1 MKRLKTVRTFQS
13 KFNGVPEAT
22 VTSLATPE
30 TVALVPVTAPF
41 VKLKLLVRENDR
53 VDVGT
58 PLVQDKRDP
67 QVLFVS
73 PGVGTV
79 EAIVRGPR
87 RVVQEIVIRL
97 DQKSQGAKEMAP
109 TPLEILDAMPRMEL
123 IQLLKQRGF
132 WPFIR
137 QFPFMD
143 VPDSQSPFPMVV
155 ISLHCGDP
163 FAPDPSVFLKDQQ
176 ASFRHGLAILEK
188 LAEKVIV
195 VAPQRFFSSLKLM
208 GLAKHI
214 THVTQDEYPAGDP
227 GVILYQIKKNVADN
241 ASCTMDP
248 QELIAMGHLFSTGRY
263 QTKRYYAV
271 GGTPARLPAH
281 YHARMGS
288 PLKHLMGDINQGTG
302 VITGGIFTG
311 SLTPVD
317 VHMGTGL
324 LSAIVLNATDKDS
337 FLGFAWPGKH
347 LLSESRTFISSLGSA
362 PLDMDA
368 TLHGEERA
376 CINCGWCDKK
386 CPVDLLPQFIMKA
399 MGAGEMEDALALGVL
414 DCTGCGLCTFV
425 CPSKIDLAAIMAL
438 AKETYHRERVI
449 S

>member
-1 MKRLKTVRTFQS
+1 MERLKTIKTFHS
-13 KFNGVPEAT
+13 KFNGVPEVT
-22 VTSLATPE
+22 VTSLAPPE
-30 TVALVPVTAPF
+30 TVALVPVAAPF
-41 VKLKLLVRENDR
+41 VKLKLLVRKNDM

-58 PLVQDKRDP
+58 ALLQDKRDP
-67 QVLFVS
+67 EIFFVS
-73 PGVGTV
+73 PGAGTV
-79 EAIVRGPR
+79 ETIVRGPR
-87 RVVQEIVIRL
+87 RVVQEVVIRL
-97 DQKSQGAKEMAP
+97 DKERKEAETFAP
-109 TPLEILDAMPRMEL
+109 VSREHLDLMPRKAL
-123 IQLLKQRGF
+123 IRLLKQHGI
-132 WPFIR
+132 WPLIQ

-143 VPDSQSPFPMVV
+143 VPDSQSPFPMAV
-155 ISLHCGDP
+155 ISLHSGDP
-163 FAPDPSVFLKDQQ
+163 FVPAPSVFLKDQQ

-195 VAPQRFFSSLKLM
+195 VTPQRFFSSLKLM

-248 QELIAMGHLFSTGRY
+248 QELIAMGHLFATGQY
-263 QTKRYYAV
+263 QTKRFYAV
-271 GGTPARLPAH
+271 GGIPARLSAH
-281 YHARMGS
+281 YHTRMGS
-288 PLKHLMGDINQGTG
+288 PLKHLVGDINPGTG

-317 VHMGTGL
+317 AHMGTGVS
-324 LSAIVLNATDKDS
+324 SAIVLNATDKDS

-347 LLSESRTFISSLGSA
+347 LLSESSTFLSSLGSV

-399 MGAGEMEDALALGVL
+399 MGAGEMEEALELGLL

-438 AKETYHRERVI
+438 AKGTCYRERVMP
-449 S
+449 

>member
-1 MKRLKTVRTFQS
+1 MKRLKTVKTFQS
-13 KFNGVPEAT
+13 KFNGVPEET
-22 VTSLATPE
+22 VKCLASPE
-30 TVALVPVTAPF
+30 TVALVPVAVPF
-41 VKLKLLVRENDR
+41 MKLKLLVRENDG
-53 VDVGT
+53 VNVGT
-58 PLVQDKRDP
+58 PLLQDKRDP
-67 QVLFVS
+67 QVVFVS
-73 PGVGTV
+73 PGAGTV

-97 DQKSQGAKEMAP
+97 DQKSQGAKEMSP
-109 TPLEILDAMPRMEL
+109 IPLEILDAMPRMEL
-123 IQLLKQRGF
+123 IQLLKQRGI

-143 VPDSQSPFPMVV
+143 IPDSQAPFPMAV

-176 ASFRHGLAILEK
+176 ASFLHGLAILEK

-195 VAPQRFFSSLKLM
+195 ATPQRFLSPLKLM

-227 GVILYQIKKNVADN
+227 GVILYTIKKSVADN

-248 QELIAMGHLFSTGRY
+248 QELIAMGHLFSTGQY
-263 QTKRYYAV
+263 QTKRFYAV
-271 GGTPARLPAH
+271 GGTPANLPAH
-281 YHARMGS
+281 YHSRMGS
-288 PLKHLMGDINQGTG
+288 PLKHLVGDINPGTG
-302 VITGGIFTG
+302 VLTGGIFTSG
-311 SLTPVD
+311 LTPVD
-317 VHMGTGL
+317 AHMGTGL
-324 LSAIVLNATDKDS
+324 SSAIVLNATDKDS
-337 FLGFAWPGKH
+337 FLGFAWLGKN
-347 LLSESRTFISSLGSA
+347 LLSESRTFMSSLGSA

-399 MGAGEMEDALALGVL
+399 MGAEEMDEVLELGLL

-425 CPSKIDLAAIMAL
+425 CPSKIDVATIMAL

-449 S
+449 A

>member
-1 MKRLKTVRTFQS
+1 MKRLKTVKTFHS

-22 VTSLATPE
+22 VTSLANPE

-41 VKLKLLVRENDR
+41 VKLKLLVRENDG

-58 PLVQDKRDP
+58 PLLQDKRDP
-67 QVLFVS
+67 QVQFVS
-73 PGVGTV
+73 PGTGTV

-97 DQKSQGAKEMAP
+97 DRNSQGAKKMTP
-109 TPLEILDAMPRMEL
+109 IPLENLDAMPRMEL
-123 IQLLKQRGF
+123 IDLLKKHGI

-143 VPDSQSPFPMVV
+143 VPDSQSPFPMAVV
-155 ISLHCGDP
+155 SLCCGDP
-163 FAPDPSVFLKDQQ
+163 FVPAPSVFLKDQQ
-176 ASFRHGLAILEK
+176 ASFLHGLAILEK

-195 VAPQRFFSSLKLM
+195 ATPQRFFSSLKLM
-208 GLAKHI
+208 GLAKQI

-248 QELIAMGHLFSTGRY
+248 QELIAMGHLFATGHY
-263 QTKRYYAV
+263 QTKRFYAV

-288 PLKHLMGDINQGTG
+288 PLKHLLGDIKEGTG
-302 VITGGIFTG
+302 VVSGGLFTG
-311 SLTPVD
+311 TLTHQD
-317 VHMGTGL
+317 AHMDTGVS
-324 LSAIVLNATDKDS
+324 SAIVLDARDKEA
-337 FLGFAWPGKH
+337 FFGFAWPGKN
-347 LLSESRTFISSLGSA
+347 LLSESRTFVSSLGSA
-362 PLDMDA
+362 SLNIDA

-399 MGAGEMEDALALGVL
+399 MGAGEMEEVLELGLL

-425 CPSKIDLAAIMAL
+425 CPSKIDLAAIMDL
-438 AKETYHRERVI
+438 AAQTCYRDRMM